1 MGYSESDEE
10 FELRLKVMAAA
21 ETHTYARNAGDEAA
35 LKRFRRRLRAHRA
48 AERRARAVR
57 LGAALCGLHRRIIPQ
72 AGGLRIAFVIG
83 AILLAGAGAVL
94 RLTSS
99 DGGNGRGPNITAQED
114 GRSGSEKSSSTQQLT
129 GQQPTGGRRAVIE
142 TSISGQTAIDGPGI
156 RHSASPPPAAPPADP
171 APGVATTPATG
182 TWIVKG
188 KAVVRTREIQLKAEV
203 RQVKLTATVSAQNT
217 SVPCRWSASAGGS
230 HSEKA
235 PPTTDP
241 TRVAFSIHKPTKVIM
256 LGVRHRPPDPGAEAG
271 VCVMAD
277 ITVEGDPVS
286 SRYASP
292 TALPVTPTEHGG
304 RDQPDNGRRTGATPI
319 PTHAESQP
327 PAEPVPPTPSPAA
340 SP

>member
-94 RLTSS
+94 RLTSV
-99 DGGNGRGPNITAQED
+99 DGRSGPNTTAQED
-114 GRSGSEKSSSTQQLT
+114 GRSGSKKSSSTQQIT
-129 GQQPTGGRRAVIE
+129 GQQSTGGRRAVIE

-156 RHSASPPPAAPPADP
+156 RHSASTPPAAPPAES

-188 KAVVRTREIQLKAEV
+188 KAIARTREIQLKAEV
-203 RQVKLTATVSAQNT
+203 GQVKLTATVSARNT
-217 SVPCRWSASAGGS
+217 SVPCRWSASAGES

-235 PPTTDP
+235 PSTTDP
-241 TRVAFSIHKPTKVIM
+241 TRVAFSIHKPTKVIK
-256 LGVRHRPPDPGAEAG
+256 LGVRHRPPAPDAEAG

-277 ITVEGDPVS
+277 IIVEGDPVS
-286 SRYASP
+286 SRHPSP
-292 TALPVTPTEHGG
+292 TALPVTPTEPGG
-304 RDQPDNGRRTGATPI
+304 RDEPDNQRRTGATAA
-319 PTHAESQP
+319 PTHAESRP
-327 PAEPVPPTPSPAA
+327 PAEPVPPTPSPTA